1 MINLG
6 SKTLETKHLLLREH
20 KVEDYKQ
27 VYNNYANSEIVTKY
41 LTWKAHENEEVTKD
55 YLKSVEAKY
64 GQKDVYYWAI
74 VLKES
79 NEVIGGIS
87 SVKNDDVCAEL
98 GYCLGVKYWNK
109 GYMQEAAIRVI
120 DFFFEEV
127 GFNVV
132 LGRCIKENLG
142 SKTVM
147 EKAGL
152 KLIGEVEEDGK
163 DLYLFKA
170 TKENYKANRLEYL
183 LNKIYKKD
191 IRNFKYYT
199 FGYQKDYHKNEQIC
213 YGYIPFLDSINPEI
227 IVDIIPDTYKY
238 NRPGIKRE
246 YTKYITIHDTAS
258 ASPTAGAKAHNSW
271 IHNMANDKDNRNSVS
286 WHYTIADKDIYQHMP
301 LDEVA
306 YHAGDGTYE
315 KLEFFDS
322 GIKEDRE
329 CKVGISSDGYYTI
342 NNQKSLVKAPLKKDG
357 SMPTS
362 DNIPYNGIGIEIN
375 ENRNFSIGKTWWS
388 ESYQMIGNRG
398 GNLNSIGIETC
409 VNVGSNY
416 INTMRN
422 TAYIVGQLIEK
433 FDLTVNSVKQHNYF
447 SGKDCPMTIR
457 HANLWEEFIDIVK
470 IEKYRNEIFS
480 DAVFKFE
487 SLDKEYLADD
497 GNIIKYEEGKEV
509 SYKVEISFKNSD
521 LKYEY
526 VYTSKLGKC
535 EF

>member
-1 MINLG
+1 M
-6 SKTLETKHLLLREH
+6 
-20 KVEDYKQ
+20 
-27 VYNNYANSEIVTKY
+27 
-41 LTWKAHENEEVTKD
+41 
-55 YLKSVEAKY
+55 
-64 GQKDVYYWAI
+64 
-74 VLKES
+74 
-79 NEVIGGIS
+79 
-87 SVKNDDVCAEL
+87 
-98 GYCLGVKYWNK
+98 
-109 GYMQEAAIRVI
+109 
-120 DFFFEEV
+120 
-127 GFNVV
+127 
-132 LGRCIKENLG
+132 
-142 SKTVM
+142 
-147 EKAGL
+147 
-152 KLIGEVEEDGK
+152 
-163 DLYLFKA
+163 
-170 TKENYKANRLEYL
+170 
-183 LNKIYKKD
+183 
-191 IRNFKYYT
+191 NF
-199 FGYQKDYHKNEQIC
+199 G
-213 YGYIPFLDSINPEI
+213 
-227 IVDIIPDTYKY
+227 
-238 NRPGIKRE
+238 
-246 YTKYITIHDTAS
+246 
-258 ASPTAGAKAHNSW
+258 
-271 IHNMANDKDNRNSVS
+271 
-286 WHYTIADKDIYQHMP
+286 
-301 LDEVA
+301 
-306 YHAGDGTYE
+306 
-315 KLEFFDS
+315 
-322 GIKEDRE
+322 
-329 CKVGISSDGYYTI
+329 
-342 NNQKSLVKAPLKKDG
+342 
-357 SMPTS
+357 TS